1 MCARNVREL
10 TSCASAMNV
19 WLRLAATG
27 LRYTDGEPLPSNVP
41 RPTPSGCVSLNAT
54 RLVGASSSQNVA
66 CTSFGPPLIPNSRHM
81 ARDSMCNRGLRRRGA
96 LRRLLDSCARGDC
109 VRTRGA
115 ARPRPAGGKRR
126 SAGPVG
132 GVATGEDRRTAAGS
146 CRLDGVQRAVRD
158 HRVPGDARA
167 AARRRVRE
175 RLGSPSLVH
184 PRAVQLGW
192 PLVPHARRPR
202 VSDARLARADDARL
216 LPAVPGADVGGVAR
230 VGGPGRPLR
239 DPVVDNRRHH
249 PGGDRRARRPP
260 CSSSGSPRAGGA
272 SGQAGRQC

>member
-115 ARPRPAGGKRR
+115 ARPGPPAASVDRPGLSVGWRR
-126 SAGPVG
+126 G
-132 GVATGEDRRTAAGS
+132 RTAG
-146 CRLDGVQRAVRD
+146 RLRD
-158 HRVPGDARA
+158 RA
-167 AARRRVRE
+167 ASAVYSARFAITVYLATRALLLVVAFVNGSVRHHSFTHE
-175 RLGSPSLVH
+175 LSNWDGLWYRMLADHGYPTHVSHVQTTLGFFPVY
-184 PRAVQLGW
+184 
-192 PLVPHARRPR
+192 
-202 VSDARLARADDARL
+202 
-216 LPAVPGADVGGVAR
+216 PAADVGGVAR
-230 VGGPGRPLR
+230 VRGPGRPLR
-239 DPVVDNRRHH
+239 DPVVRR
-249 PGGDRRARRPP
+249 
-260 CSSSGSPRAGGA
+260 SPA
-272 SGQAGRQC
+272 